1 MTTETQTE
9 VQTATTSSLTRTLT
23 LTVTQA
29 AINAATEK
37 RLQRMS
43 KTVKVDGFRPG
54 KVPLAKVK
62 QMYGSQASW
71 EALNDQVGEEFAKKA
86 TEDNLRVAGM
96 PNIEPADSGEGDVM
110 AFKATF
116 EVYPESN
123 DIALKG
129 VEIETAKCDVSE
141 DDVTRTIDVLRQ
153 QRVSYQTADKAAA
166 KDDQVTIDFEGKID
180 DVAFAGGSATDYPF
194 VLGQGRMLP
203 EFATAIEGLK
213 AGESRTFDLPFPDD
227 YHGKDVAGKTAQFTV
242 TVKSV
247 GAAQLPELNTEFAKA
262 LGVPDGD
269 VEKMKLDI
277 KTNLTREIGQRTKAM
292 TKNNVMDALIKVAN
306 FDVPTALVN
315 EDIERLQEGAKN
327 DLRQRGIPVE
337 DTMTLPTELFK
348 DRAER
353 RVRLGLLIA
362 DLVKKNNLHAT
373 ADQVK
378 VQVEAIAAAYE
389 DPQGFVKWYM
399 TDANR
404 MSEVEAVVMEDNV
417 VAWATTQAKMTTKD
431 VAFEELMNQNR

>member
-9 VQTATTSSLTRTLT
+9 VQTATASSLTRTVS

-110 AFKATF
+110 TFKATF
-116 EVYPESN
+116 EVYPEIN
-123 DIALKG
+123 DISLKG
-129 VEIETAKCDVSE
+129 VEIEAAKCDVSE
-141 DDVTRTIDVLRQ
+141 ADVTRTIDVLRQ

-166 KDDQVTIDFEGKID
+166 KEDQVTIDFEGKID

-203 EFATAIEGLK
+203 EFETAIEGLK
-213 AGESRTFDLPFPDD
+213 AGESNTFDLPFPDD

-277 KTNLTREIGQRTKAM
+277 QTNLAREIGQRTKAM
-292 TKNNVMDALIKVAN
+292 TKNNVMDALVKAAD
-306 FDVPTALVN
+306 FDVPSALVN

-362 DLVKKNNLHAT
+362 DLVKKNSLHAT

-378 VQVEAIAAAYE
+378 TQVESIAAAYE

-417 VAWATTQAKMTTKD
+417 VAWATTQAKMTSKD

>member
-9 VQTATTSSLTRTLT
+9 VQTATASSLTRTVS

-110 AFKATF
+110 TFKATF
-116 EVYPESN
+116 EVYPEIN
-123 DIALKG
+123 DISLKG
-129 VEIETAKCDVSE
+129 VEIEAAKCDVSE
-141 DDVTRTIDVLRQ
+141 ADVTRTIDVLRQ

-166 KDDQVTIDFEGKID
+166 KEDQVTIDFEGKID

-203 EFATAIEGLK
+203 EFETAIEGLK
-213 AGESRTFDLPFPDD
+213 AGESNTFDLPFPDD

-277 KTNLTREIGQRTKAM
+277 QTNLAREIGQRTKAM
-292 TKNNVMDALIKVAN
+292 TKNNVMDALVKAAD
-306 FDVPTALVN
+306 FDVPSALVN

-362 DLVKKNNLHAT
+362 DLVKKNSLHAT

-378 VQVEAIAAAYE
+378 AQVESIAAAYE

-417 VAWATTQAKMTTKD
+417 VAWATTQAKMTSKD

>member
-1 MTTETQTE
+1 
-9 VQTATTSSLTRTLT
+9 
-23 LTVTQA
+23 
-29 AINAATEK
+29 
-37 RLQRMS
+37 
-43 KTVKVDGFRPG
+43 
-54 KVPLAKVK
+54 
-62 QMYGSQASW
+62 
-71 EALNDQVGEEFAKKA
+71 
-86 TEDNLRVAGM
+86 
-96 PNIEPADSGEGDVM
+96 
-110 AFKATF
+110 
-116 EVYPESN
+116 
-123 DIALKG
+123 
-129 VEIETAKCDVSE
+129 
-141 DDVTRTIDVLRQ
+141 
-153 QRVSYQTADKAAA
+153 
-166 KDDQVTIDFEGKID
+166 
-180 DVAFAGGSATDYPF
+180 
-194 VLGQGRMLP
+194 
-203 EFATAIEGLK
+203 
-213 AGESRTFDLPFPDD
+213 
-227 YHGKDVAGKTAQFTV
+227 
-242 TVKSV
+242 
-247 GAAQLPELNTEFAKA
+247 
-262 LGVPDGD
+262 
-269 VEKMKLDI
+269 MKLDI
-277 KTNLTREIGQRTKAM
+277 KTNLTREIGQRTKSM

>member
-96 PNIEPADSGEGDVM
+96 PNIEPEDSTDANLM

-116 EVYPESN
+116 EVYPEIN

-129 VEIETAKCDVSE
+129 VEIEAAKCDVSE

-180 DVAFAGGSATDYPF
+180 DVAFAGGSATHYPF

-203 EFATAIEGLK
+203 EFETAIEGLK

-277 KTNLTREIGQRTKAM
+277 KTNLAREIGQRTKAM

>member
-96 PNIEPADSGEGDVM
+96 PNIEPEDSTDANLM

-116 EVYPESN
+116 EVYPEIN

-129 VEIETAKCDVSE
+129 VEIEAAKCDVSE

-203 EFATAIEGLK
+203 EFETAIEGLK

-277 KTNLTREIGQRTKAM
+277 KTNLAREIGQRTKAM